1 MKNNLFKIFTAL
13 LISTYVFSTVGF
25 SVIEHYCGGELEDV
39 AIFSKPKS
47 CCGGDEDISEDGCC
61 KNKESHIAFHKDF
74 TFKVFTKKITEQKF
88 SEPESLFPVLNF
100 EKLKTS
106 FSSSY
111 ILFPLKIP
119 PLKLI
124 QQFIVE
130 CSVMRI

>member
-74 TFKVFTKKITEQKF
+74 TFKVFTKKLLNKNSVNHNHYF
-88 SEPESLFPVLNF
+88 LFLILKYLNHR
-100 EKLKTS
+100 
-106 FSSSY
+106 
-111 ILFPLKIP
+111 
-119 PLKLI
+119 I
-124 QQFIVE
+124 QVHIYYFL
-130 CSVMRI
+130 